1 MCIRDRVK
9 RAQHQCHFVQT
20 ANDILNRFQEV
31 LSMLFSDQLYQALKQ
46 HSVCSRVSWRYL
58 KSHCG
63 FHSFYGSDLP
73 DIFLELNWDPLVSAY
88 YFKSGFIHVNKYSI
102 LVDCNSSWREFDKI
116 PVSFFTLKQF
126 SPCLFLRRDIS
137 CNRKHE
143 MNSTYS

>member
-88 YFKSGFIHVNKYSI
+88 DS
-102 LVDCNSSWREFDKI
+102 LASSPDFRVIQNESTSAL
-116 PVSFFTLKQF
+116 PVLQANNQIIQNT
-126 SPCLFLRRDIS
+126 
-137 CNRKHE
+137 HG
-143 MNSTYS
+143 